1 MALLEREMAI
11 TSNVLWD
18 IEQVITTADF
28 TELNLLAP
36 TLDPR
41 ITFSRTTTKS
51 YIASDGTRQIA
62 AANVWPREFDPV
74 TLAPLGRSVWE
85 ARTNLFL
92 NSDAPV
98 TQSVTVDAFKH
109 TLSFEGTGTI
119 TLSGAATG
127 SLVGGGAGPAGRRSL
142 TVTTT
147 AGSLTATVSGSVQA
161 VQIEKGH
168 NASPYIATGG
178 TAVVRDSDSATIE
191 ALASIGYST
200 SGGTWYAEGVGP
212 NFTGVNISNGSARYP
227 RVIAHQNAS
236 TPISFDAS
244 SGFLNWFDLGSGG
257 LLTANATTEGAV
269 YKAASAYDG
278 ASRYTVL
285 NGGAV
290 ASAAG
295 VPAAPSNIR
304 IGAEN
309 GTKNFL
315 NTHLRRI
322 RYFPTRLS
330 NTLMQQITTL

>member
-1 MALLEREMAI
+1 MPI

-18 IEQVITTADF
+18 IEQVITSADF

-74 TLAPLGRSVWE
+74 TLAPLGRSVWA

-98 TQSVTVDAFKH
+98 TQDITVTAVAH

-142 TVTTT
+142 TFTPT
-147 AGSLTATVSGSVQA
+147 AGALTVTLAGSVQA
-161 VQIEKGH
+161 VQVEAGP
-168 NASPYIATGG
+168 NASPYIATAGSPVIR
-178 TAVVRDSDSATIE
+178 AADSATVTTS
-191 ALASIGYST
+191 SIGYST
-200 SGGTWYAEGVGP
+200 TGGTWYAEAFAPLGTITTTPRIIGYD
-212 NFTGVNISNGSARYP
+212 ISNITPLYIDTSMK
-227 RVIAHQNAS
+227 IASYMNLAS
-236 TPISFDAS
+236 IS
-244 SGFLNWFDLGSGG
+244 
-257 LLTANATTEGAV
+257 TANATSGGELF
-269 YKAASAYDG
+269 KAALAY
-278 ASRYTVL
+278 ASDRSIVL
-285 NGGAV
+285 NGGNVVSDANV
-290 ASAAG
+290 SHPTSS
-295 VPAAPSNIR
+295 VR
-304 IGAEN
+304 IGAL
-309 GTKNFL
+309 GSTSNFI
-315 NTHLRRI
+315 NSTIKRI

-330 NTLMQQITTL
+330 NAMIQQITTL